1 MIGKLVNLPPSLR
14 PSWHGALAPLTI
26 PDFQRL
32 LTSNILWW
40 GARFMEMIVVGWLV
54 LEMTDSAW
62 QVAMVSFYRSAPFLL
77 IGFVSGPIIDRFGR
91 RKIILAAQVANVLIY
106 TITACLLWTGQ
117 LALWHL
123 IVGSLVM
130 GAAWSLDWPA
140 RRALLPDL
148 VGKGKTVEA
157 LVLENF
163 SQNVARIAGPFV
175 AGLVIK
181 ATGALGAYAIL
192 AAVSGLTLFILW
204 GLSRQPLPRT
214 TTAAR
219 SSPIGD
225 IIEGLR
231 YVQHNPPILGV
242 LLITMVMNFMVFH
255 YMTML
260 PVFARDV
267 LQQGPV
273 GLGLL
278 GAVGGGGAFVGI
290 FIINTIR
297 RLTSSGWIFA
307 VGSAFQALAIL
318 AFALSTN
325 YPLSLTLL
333 LISGIGQAC
342 FGILQSSIILLA
354 ASDEMRS
361 RAMGALVLAI
371 GVGPIGQLQIGVV
384 AETLGAPWAVRI
396 NTLVAVFIIILIIM
410 LLPGLRREPSDSGE
424 EAQTTAYAGSGAR

>member
-1 MIGKLVNLPPSLR
+1 MVGKLINLPPALR
-14 PSWHGALAPLTI
+14 PSFRGILAPLTI

-32 LTSNILWW
+32 LSSNFLWW

-54 LEMTDSAW
+54 LEMTNSAW
-62 QVAMVSFYRSAPFLL
+62 QVAVVGFYRSAPFLL
-77 IGFVSGPIIDRFGR
+77 VGFVSGPIIDRFGR

-106 TITACLLWTGQ
+106 TITAFLLWTDQ
-117 LALWHL
+117 IALWHL

-148 VGKGKTVEA
+148 VGKKKTVEA
-157 LVLENF
+157 LLLENF

-181 ATGALGAYAIL
+181 ATGASGAYTIL
-192 AAVSGLTLFILW
+192 AALSGLTLFILW
-204 GLSRQPLPRT
+204 GLSQQPLPRT
-214 TTAAR
+214 TTLAH
-219 SSPIGD
+219 SSPLGNIV
-225 IIEGLR
+225 EGLR
-231 YVQHNPPILGV
+231 YVRHNPPILGV

-255 YMTML
+255 YITML

-278 GAVGGGGAFVGI
+278 GAAAGVGAFVGI
-290 FIINTIR
+290 FIINYIR
-297 RLTSSGWIFA
+297 RFTSSGWIFA

-318 AFALSTN
+318 AFAISTSF
-325 YPLSLTLL
+325 PLSLTLL
-333 LISGIGQAC
+333 LLSGIGQAC
-342 FGILQSSIILLA
+342 FGILQSSIILLS

-371 GVGPIGQLQIGVV
+371 GVGPLGQLQIGGV
-384 AETLGAPWAVRI
+384 ADALGAPWAVRI
-396 NTLVAVFIIILIIM
+396 NSLIAVLTIILIIM
-410 LLPGLRREPSDSGE
+410 LLPGLRREPANDTE
-424 EAQTTAYAGSGAR
+424 EAQMPAYAGSPAR